1 MTAVNVRVVY
11 NEHSAMH
18 DRFQWAR
25 LLAFVTGLVNQEL
38 LLRNEYLA
46 AENRVLRAHLP
57 SRLRL
62 SDPERST
69 LAEIAKRLGRKALKD
84 IARVAQPDTIL
95 GWYRRLVAQKF
106 DGSRQRAYPGRPR
119 VSPEVEA
126 LVVRL
131 ARENRG
137 WGYDRIVGAL
147 ANLGHPVSDQ
157 TVGNVLRR
165 HNLAPAPERSRTT
178 TWKEFIRSHFEV
190 LAGTDFFTVEVLTW
204 RGLVTYY
211 VLFFIDV
218 GSRRVSVGGITPH
231 PDSSWM
237 AQVARNATMEDT
249 GYLNGCRYLLHD
261 RDKKFCREFRETLAA
276 GGVKCTPIPARSPN
290 LNAHAE
296 RWVRSI
302 KEECLSKLILFGEN
316 SLRRVVTDF
325 VEHYHQERNHQ
336 GKDNLLLFPVSAP
349 STPAPQ
355 GAIRCRERLGGLL
368 RYYSRAA

>member
-1 MTAVNVRVVY
+1 MYGIVY
-11 NEHSAMH
+11 DEHSAMH

-46 AENRVLRAHLP
+46 AENRILRAHLP

-84 IARVAQPDTIL
+84 IARIAKPDTIL
-95 GWYRRLVAQKF
+95 AWYRRLVARKF
-106 DGSRQRAYPGRPR
+106 DGSRQRSYPGRPR
-119 VSPEVEA
+119 VSPEIEA

-147 ANLGHPVSDQ
+147 ANLGHPISDQ
-157 TVGNVLRR
+157 TVGNILRR

-178 TWKEFIRSHFEV
+178 TWQEFIQAHIDV
-190 LAGTDFFTVEVLTW
+190 LAGADFFTVEVLTW

-211 VLFFIDV
+211 VLFFIEV
-218 GSRRVSVGGITPH
+218 GSRRVSLGGITRH
-231 PDSSWM
+231 PDTYWM
-237 AQVARNATMEDT
+237 EQVARNATMQDT
-249 GYLNGCRYLLHD
+249 GYLNGRRYLLHD
-261 RDKKFCREFRETLAA
+261 CDQKFCREFRETLAA
-276 GGVKCTPIPARSPN
+276 GGVKCTPLPARSPN
-290 LNAHAE
+290 LNAYAE

-302 KEECLSKLILFGEN
+302 KEDCLSKLIFFGET
-316 SLRRVVTDF
+316 SLRRAVSQYL
-325 VEHYHQERNHQ
+325 EHYNQERNHQ
-336 GKDNLLLFPVSAP
+336 GKDNLLLL
-349 STPAPQ
+349 PASPPNATGRQ
-355 GAIRCRERLGGLL
+355 NAIGCQERLGGLL
-368 RYYSRAA
+368 KYYRRAA